1 MFRISIF
8 FLLCTFILSCTDTS
22 HEEFI
27 FNNWLLVEQS
37 GEGALTGNQI
47 SIDQVSF
54 HLKDDYT
61 YAYNSMDVYEEQG
74 RFNVESS
81 RLYTYPEDEQP
92 RYFSIEALSADSLI
106 LLMQVEGRDMIW
118 KFVPEK

>member
-1 MFRISIF
+1 M
-8 FLLCTFILSCTDTS
+8 
-22 HEEFI
+22 
-27 FNNWLLVEQS
+27 VEQA
-37 GEGALTGNQI
+37 GEGALTGDQI
-47 SIDQVSF
+47 NIDQVNF

-61 YAYNSMDVYEEQG
+61 YAYNSMGVYEEEG

-81 RLYTYPEDEQP
+81 RLYTYPADDQP
-92 RYFSIEALSADSLI
+92 RYFNIEKLSADSLI